1 MNVLVYLVPM
11 ALLLGLTGL
20 AAFLW
25 SLRSGQYDDVEGAA
39 LRILDDM
46 GPHAKTAIPALRA
59 AVRARQVDEVQAL
72 LEKAIRRFESG
83 EGKKLR

>member
-25 SLRSGQYDDVEGAA
+25 SLRSGQYDDLEGAA
-39 LRILDDM
+39 VRVLDDDDIR
-46 GPHAKTAIPALRA
+46 HAGAEAPPPPALR
-59 AVRARQVDEVQAL
+59 EVQPPS
-72 LEKAIRRFESG
+72 RPHRFGRNASV
-83 EGKKLR
+83 